1 MLKKYA
7 VGIDIG
13 GTTAKFGIVDRN
25 GQIIEQDRV
34 PSNKHAVVEDFIDDM
49 YAKLMPMID
58 KVGGIDNFV
67 GIGMGAPNG
76 NFYTGTIEYAPNLKW
91 KGIIPIADLIEQK
104 FKLTTRLTNDA
115 NAAAVGEMMY
125 GCTKDIKHFIT
136 ITLGTGVGSG
146 IVIDGKILLGYDG
159 FAGELGH
166 TIIRPG
172 GRMHKSTGMRGSLES
187 YASATGVR
195 ETAIEMLTTQPDT
208 ESLLR
213 NYRINELTSETVYD
227 CAMQGD
233 NIANKI
239 FEFTG
244 QILGES
250 LANFVMFSSPEAII
264 LFGGLTKAG
273 SLLINPT
280 RKHMEAN
287 LLPIYQNKV
296 KLLFSELKEADAAIL
311 GASALVWNE
320 VLILN
325 LLFFLPFLSPPSCY
339 HMLFTVIRRAHQ
351 WTTFHIIKAHIVPNF
366 SQLFKLIWMNK
377 TLNL

>member
-1 MLKKYA
+1 MSTYSL
-7 VGIDIG
+7 GIDIG
-13 GTTAKFGIVDRN
+13 GTTTKFGIVN
-25 GQIIEQDRV
+25 AKGEIIAQDRI
-34 PSNKHAVVEDFIDDM
+34 PTNEHEVVEDFIEDLYNKM
-49 YAKLMPMID
+49 MPMIE
-58 KVGGIDNFV
+58 KVGGTKKFI
-67 GIGMGAPNG
+67 GIGVGAPNG
-76 NFYTGTIEYAPNLKW
+76 NIYTGTIEYAPNLKW
-91 KGIIPIADLIEQK
+91 KGIIPIAELMEKK
-104 FKLTTRLTNDA
+104 FGLPTKLTNDA

-125 GCTKDIKHFIT
+125 GCTKNIKHFIT

-146 IVIDGKILLGYDG
+146 IVIDGKIVVGHDG

-172 GRMHKSTGMRGSLES
+172 GRMHKSTGMLGSLEA

-195 ETAIEMLTTQPDT
+195 ETAIELLTKHPEQ

-213 NYRINELTSETVYD
+213 NYTINELTSETVYD

-233 NIANKI
+233 TIANNI

-250 LANFVMFSSPEAII
+250 LANFVMFSSPEAIV

-273 SLLINPT
+273 ALLLNPT

-287 LLPIYQNKV
+287 LLPIFQNKV

-311 GASALVWNE
+311 GASAL
-320 VLILN
+320 
-325 LLFFLPFLSPPSCY
+325 
-339 HMLFTVIRRAHQ
+339 
-351 WTTFHIIKAHIVPNF
+351 
-366 SQLFKLIWMNK
+366 IW
-377 TLNL
+377 